1 MALVRLHKKGQMT
14 LPQDVRQQLGL
25 EEGDLLAVE
34 VDEGVVVLRP
44 QKLVDASQAY
54 FWSEPWQA
62 EERQASADIAERRT
76 VRFPD
81 ADAAVEYLRAEAAR
95 RSQS

>member
-14 LPQDVRQQLGL
+14 LPQDVRQELGL

-34 VDEGVVVLRP
+34 VEEGVVVLRP
-44 QKLVDASQAY
+44 QRLIDASQAY
-54 FWSEPWQA
+54 FWSEAWQA
-62 EERQASADIAERRT
+62 EERQASADIGERRT

-81 ADAAVEYLRAEAAR
+81 ADGAVDYLRAEAAR
-95 RSQS
+95 RRES